1 MLGKYI
7 ILILG
12 FTWVSRKGKMLDNIT
27 ASAISTGEVSSLNHE
42 IFDDAMKFASSISIS
57 FLKRL
62 CQLNTQV
69 DITHTVR

>member
-1 MLGKYI
+1 
-7 ILILG
+7 
-12 FTWVSRKGKMLDNIT
+12 MLDNIT